1 MSVSRSRAVYRVLR
15 HRLPRVITAR
25 RKASPR
31 DAVGDGGD
39 AAFAP
44 QRRRDPSS
52 HLALIVGHFSFD
64 DWYATFGDTEA
75 MRIVMSWLDEAGVP
89 FDVACHP
96 VNGLTGV
103 DFWHVDPLQYTIV
116 VFVCGPWNQER
127 HDTIL
132 RRFGHCVKIGVNL
145 SVVEPG
151 DHGFDLLFA
160 RDRLDAHNPD
170 LVFASNQPSDAALA
184 GLFMVHEQP
193 EYGDRQQHALVKRA
207 LDEYLSR
214 EEVLAVPLDTIHVG
228 NRTSASSASQ
238 LISVLRRLD
247 VVLTTRLHGFVFSL
261 VAGTPAVA
269 IDPVTGGGKVTA
281 QAEAVGWPVVLS
293 ADEVTPDEIG
303 AAVRRCLNGA
313 VKTTLAESLASSR
326 QQIERIHAEFVS
338 ALAPLDV
345 PGVGNSPEGNQTDPD
360 RD

>member
-151 DHGFDLLFA
+151 DHGFDLLFRA
-160 RDRLDAHNPD
+160 IDSTPTTPTSSSPRTSRAT
-170 LVFASNQPSDAALA
+170 QPS
-184 GLFMVHEQP
+184 
-193 EYGDRQQHALVKRA
+193 
-207 LDEYLSR
+207 LDSSWCTNNLS
-214 EEVLAVPLDTIHVG
+214 
-228 NRTSASSASQ
+228 
-238 LISVLRRLD
+238 
-247 VVLTTRLHGFVFSL
+247 
-261 VAGTPAVA
+261 
-269 IDPVTGGGKVTA
+269 TA
-281 QAEAVGWPVVLS
+281 
-293 ADEVTPDEIG
+293 T
-303 AAVRRCLNGA
+303 
-313 VKTTLAESLASSR
+313 
-326 QQIERIHAEFVS
+326 
-338 ALAPLDV
+338 
-345 PGVGNSPEGNQTDPD
+345 GNSTPW
-360 RD
+360 